1 MPFTNARNRNDGFT
15 LIEML
20 IVLIMLG
27 ILSASTA
34 PSVLGL
40 YARFQVKSA
49 LNQVQGAFQE
59 GQRQAMRTSK
69 TCSLSLDNF
78 NSLIAGTCLLTGTR
92 QLSGVSMRSSLTALQ
107 FNLKGLML
115 DASSASLTQPV
126 TVVISS
132 NKTST
137 QSCLVLS
144 TPLGLMRTG
153 TYAGTDTVDSH
164 CLP

>member
-1 MPFTNARNRNDGFT
+1 MPLPTMCCNWLIQSRLKVAVQPSPLCIPRSSPMPFTNARNRNDGFT
-15 LIEML
+15 LIEVL
-20 IVLIMLG
+20 VVLIMIG
-27 ILSASTA
+27 ILSAITA

-92 QLSGVSMRSSLTALQ
+92 QLNGVSMRSSLTAMQ
-107 FNLKGLML
+107 FN
-115 DASSASLTQPV
+115 
-126 TVVISS
+126 
-132 NKTST
+132 
-137 QSCLVLS
+137 
-144 TPLGLMRTG
+144 
-153 TYAGTDTVDSH
+153 
-164 CLP
+164 